1 MAMLT
6 IVTEPDEVLHRRS
19 EPVAAIDRAVRQLC
33 RAMIDTLRQAAG
45 VGLAAPQ
52 VGRLSRLFVVC
63 LPDEK
68 PRLFINPRIQAVS
81 DRQELYEEGCL
92 SIPGV
97 YANVRR
103 PAEVQVEAFDQRGK
117 RFVLEAE
124 GMLARVI
131 QHEYDHLEGV
141 LFWERVVRR
150 QREGLQREYAQLRQ
164 EEQPRQ
170 EEQSQ
175 QKEQPQQEEQSQ
187 QKERGDSP
195 G

>member
-19 EPVAAIDRAVRQLC
+19 EPVATIDRAVQQLC

-45 VGLAAPQ
+45 IGLAAPQ
-52 VGRLSRLFVVC
+52 VGRLSRLFVVR

-68 PRLFINPRIQAVS
+68 PRLFINPQIQAVS

-103 PAEVQVEAFDQRGK
+103 PVGVQVEAFDQRGK
-117 RFVLEAE
+117 RFALEAE

-150 QREGLQREYAQLRQ
+150 QREGLQREYAQLRREERPQQEEQLRREERPQQ

-170 EEQSQ
+170 EA
-175 QKEQPQQEEQSQ
+175 
-187 QKERGDSP
+187 RGDSP